1 MSDRQETQ
9 ENLQLEVLTPGRMV
23 AQLSVPMVTLPGVEG
38 YFGVLPGHM
47 HLITKLKPG
56 VVSYEEG
63 GMPRRMAISTA
74 IVEVAPEKVIV
85 LARSAELGDDIDVE
99 RARASMEEAKA
110 KIASLP
116 EGDEGH
122 VEAEAE
128 NLRALARVQAVEEEE

>member
-1 MSDRQETQ
+1 MSDREDAQ
-9 ENLQLEVLTPGRMV
+9 ENLRLEVLTPGRMV
-23 AQLSVPMVTLPGVEG
+23 AQLSVPMVTLPGAEG

-47 HLITKLKPG
+47 HLITKLEPG

-85 LARSAELGDDIDVE
+85 LARSAELGDNIDVE
-99 RARASMEEAKA
+99 RAKSSLEKAKS

-116 EGDEGH
+116 DGDEGH
-122 VEAEAE
+122 MEAEAE
-128 NLRALARVQAVEEEE
+128 SQRALARVQAVEDEG